1 MMARPIIIVPP
12 SKLSQVRTLGVV
24 TLLIANPAS
33 ASDCCQTAEP
43 KKTPNANAAVE
54 AIGFALDSPVRLG
67 VIARK

>member
-1 MMARPIIIVPP
+1 MMDRPMIIVPP

-43 KKTPNANAAVE
+43 KKTPDANAAVE
-54 AIGFALDSPVRLG
+54 ATGLALDNPARLG